1 MKPICLLIIAFT
13 CVHCSYT
20 QNPNYRL
27 VGGPCEGCEAVLEYG
42 DEVLNSVDTLPLF
55 EDNEPKI
62 KVAGTVYLSD
72 GETPSEGVI
81 LYLYHTN
88 KEGIYP
94 TRGNEEGWVRRHGY
108 IRGWV
113 KTDAT
118 GNYEF
123 YTFRPG
129 TYPSRTEAAHI
140 HLTILEPDGK
150 YYWVQ
155 SYLFAGDP
163 LIRDT
168 SKPPRG
174 GPGNV
179 LQLVEKGQLLEG
191 RRDIILGR
199 NIQGYE

>member
-1 MKPICLLIIAFT
+1 MRPICLLIIVFT
-13 CVHCSYT
+13 CIHCSYT

-27 VGGPCEGCEAVLEYG
+27 VGGSCEGCEAVLEYG
-42 DEVLNSVDTLPLF
+42 DEGLNSVDTLPLF

-62 KVAGTVYLSD
+62 KVAGTVYLPD
-72 GETPSEGVI
+72 GKTPAEGVI

-88 KEGIYP
+88 AEGIYP
-94 TRGNEEGWVRRHGY
+94 TRGSEEGWGRRHGY

-129 TYPSRTEAAHI
+129 TYPSRTEPAHI

-163 LIRDT
+163 LLRDI
-168 SKPPRG
+168 KKAPRG
-174 GPGNV
+174 GSGNV
-179 LQLVEKGQLLEG
+179 LQLAEGGQLLEG
-191 RRDIILGR
+191 SRDITLGR
-199 NIQGYE
+199 NVQGYE